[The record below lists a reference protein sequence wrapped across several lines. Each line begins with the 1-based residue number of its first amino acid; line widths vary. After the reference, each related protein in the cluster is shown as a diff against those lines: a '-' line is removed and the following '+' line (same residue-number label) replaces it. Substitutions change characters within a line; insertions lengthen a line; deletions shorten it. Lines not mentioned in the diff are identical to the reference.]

1 MSVPQVMKAFG
12 RTVPASPKIAL
23 PVITFRESITFHLN
37 GIEVEVFH
45 AESAHTDGDA
55 IIHFIDRGVVHMGDT
70 YFNGMYPFIDLAS
83 GGSVDGVIAAV
94 DRVLA
99 LPGKPA
105 TIIPGHGP
113 LSDRA
118 QLGLYREM
126 LGAVRERVAAGIA
139 SGQSVDDVVASRPTS
154 RFDSRWGGGFIE
166 PDVFARTVYQSL
178 TSR

>member
-1 MSVPQVMKAFG
+1 
-12 RTVPASPKIAL
+12 
-23 PVITFRESITFHLN
+23 
-37 GIEVEVFH
+37 
-45 AESAHTDGDA
+45 
-55 IIHFIDRGVVHMGDT
+55 MGDT